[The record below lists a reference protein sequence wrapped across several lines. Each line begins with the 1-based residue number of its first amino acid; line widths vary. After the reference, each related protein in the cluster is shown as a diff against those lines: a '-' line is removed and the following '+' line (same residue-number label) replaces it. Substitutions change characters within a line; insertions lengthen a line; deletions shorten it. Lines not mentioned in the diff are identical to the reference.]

1 MITKAVQRTHH
12 RETQEEELEDD
23 ITPIDKESSLD
34 ETAGSTLAVPEKSY
48 TVDLKNMS
56 TKRRDPPSA
65 KPFII
70 NNTKDDM
77 SNIKGKKTPHLPIK
91 SSKTKDRS
99 ENATLSVIGE
109 NSGAS
114 TEILPDKHSNTE
126 KRVNPNAEM
135 WTTIDENL
143 DDTLDLND
151 KERSTLSP
159 TDAAEKDSPAGGENT
174 RTALLELLESRAKS
188 TKTDKKDMP
197 HESSPIIDTTDSEE
211 PPLVTEIENSP
222 PENQNESMTP
232 LSQNVP
238 GNAAEQITKIPGR
251 GIYLVTTH
259 LKVKDTPVVN
269 PTETEMPGETSPP
282 RELVQYITETSC
294 RQLNRDLDEISRLKT
309 VRNIREKS
317 PKRADVAD
325 DVIDS
330 TLLIQNV
337 LRLDNKSMRLL
348 HRMTIKTGPQEKK
361 ANKVHVVSNEIVSRK
376 ITAVRDKPE
385 SVDSPAPGES
395 NPKAKSV
402 VDALGVESHVV
413 DESNT
418 AIERDSVALGVNS
431 PTLNQKDIE
440 TKSAVDATGVNSP
453 AVVTGTINTSS
464 STAHNWCKFTS
475 GRHKQHRRQQPYCGA
490 PCEVTSPRKTGTKS
504 KSVVDALGVESHVV
518 DESNT
523 AIERDSVAL
532 GVNSPTLN
540 DRGIETKSA
549 VDATGVNSPALSK
562 TLTKV
567 KSVVNA
573 TAVNSPAVVTGTINT
588 SSSTAV
594 LRVTSPAP
602 SPTNITVRSKV
613 STTGVNSPA
622 PSKTL
627 TKIEGVVNATG
638 VNSPAIGKRH
648 HQHKQFYCV
657 QILRDAR
664 IGTELQHT
672 ISRGTAN
679 VSKIAT
685 IIANHRDTIDFEHFN
700 RSEAKKSH
708 RFSTTSLRSVK
719 IDYINTLIRSRY
731 DEIRTKLENIPR
743 IENVP
748 NAIIEEFDAQ
758 EQFLEIERREVH
770 QEVVQRTAPS
780 KKRRNSLDIIVEQN
794 NKVVTTTRMRKKLK
808 TKSK

>member
-1 MITKAVQRTHH
+1 MSRSKSNV
-12 RETQEEELEDD
+12 
-23 ITPIDKESSLD
+23 
-34 ETAGSTLAVPEKSY
+34 ST
-48 TVDLKNMS
+48 
-56 TKRRDPPSA
+56 
-65 KPFII
+65 
-70 NNTKDDM
+70 
-77 SNIKGKKTPHLPIK
+77 
-91 SSKTKDRS
+91 
-99 ENATLSVIGE
+99 
-109 NSGAS
+109 
-114 TEILPDKHSNTE
+114 
-126 KRVNPNAEM
+126 
-135 WTTIDENL
+135 
-143 DDTLDLND
+143 
-151 KERSTLSP
+151 
-159 TDAAEKDSPAGGENT
+159 
-174 RTALLELLESRAKS
+174 
-188 TKTDKKDMP
+188 
-197 HESSPIIDTTDSEE
+197 
-211 PPLVTEIENSP
+211 
-222 PENQNESMTP
+222 
-232 LSQNVP
+232 
-238 GNAAEQITKIPGR
+238 
-251 GIYLVTTH
+251 
-259 LKVKDTPVVN
+259 
-269 PTETEMPGETSPP
+269 
-282 RELVQYITETSC
+282 
-294 RQLNRDLDEISRLKT
+294 
-309 VRNIREKS
+309 
-317 PKRADVAD
+317 
-325 DVIDS
+325 
-330 TLLIQNV
+330 
-337 LRLDNKSMRLL
+337 
-348 HRMTIKTGPQEKK
+348 
-361 ANKVHVVSNEIVSRK
+361 
-376 ITAVRDKPE
+376 
-385 SVDSPAPGES
+385 
-395 NPKAKSV
+395 
-402 VDALGVESHVV
+402 
-413 DESNT
+413 
-418 AIERDSVALGVNS
+418 
-431 PTLNQKDIE
+431 
-440 TKSAVDATGVNSP
+440 TGVNSP
-453 AVVTGTINTSS
+453 AVDTSNTDANSPIAVLRVKS
-464 STAHNWCKFTS
+464 
-475 GRHKQHRRQQPYCGA
+475 PA
-490 PCEVTSPRKTGTKS
+490 PAKLEPSPRVLS
-504 KSVVDALGVESHVV
+504 MRLVWSHMWST
-518 DESNT
+518 ESNT

-638 VNSPAIGKRH
+638 VNSPAIGKGTINTSNSTACDVREKLLSIDKSVSKTVYGR
-648 HQHKQFYCV
+648 QRSDEREFLRLYVKANRS

-794 NKVVTTTRMRKKLK
+794 NKVVTTTRMRK
-808 TKSK
+808 S